1 MWQLRIDGAS
11 NQKGAEAGVVNIT
24 LDGTLLEQAI
34 TLGFQASNN
43 EKEYEALLASLCL
56 VNELSIKK
64 LAIYSDS

>member
-11 NQKGAEAGVVNIT
+11 NQKGAGAGVVNIT

-34 TLGFQASNN
+34 TLDFPPSNN

-56 VNELSIKK
+56 ANELSIKK